1 MCVCVWGGDMSKRDY
16 EREGIYN
23 KENNDIDIYIYVYI
37 KKKVLTDSRQYN
49 L

>member
-1 MCVCVWGGDMSKRDY
+1 MYIVLVCVCVWGGGDMSKRDY

-37 KKKVLTDSRQYN
+37 
-49 L
+49 